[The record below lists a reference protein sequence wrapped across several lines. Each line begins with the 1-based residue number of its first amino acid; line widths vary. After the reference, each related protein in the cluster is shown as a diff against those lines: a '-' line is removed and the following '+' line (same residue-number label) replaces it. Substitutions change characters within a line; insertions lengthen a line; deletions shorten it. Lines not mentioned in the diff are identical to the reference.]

1 MQGYNAILVYD
12 FSGEQILFC
21 HRVKEP
27 YKGKYNLV
35 GGKIEAGENGFAA
48 AYRELYEET
57 GISQEDIELHHLMDL
72 TYYER
77 EFYLEI
83 YTGRLKNEVELVA
96 EKNPLRW
103 ISRAENF
110 FDTEKYA
117 GDGNIGHI
125 VRITEGHGFGV
136 KDEAGRWVQWSDDEA

>member
-12 FSGEQILFC
+12 FSDEQILFC

-27 YKGKYNLV
+27 YKGKYNFV
-35 GGKIEAGENGFAA
+35 GGKIEEMEDGSKEEGFAS

-57 GISQEDIELHHLMDL
+57 GITRADIELFHLMDF
-72 TYYER
+72 TYYSKN
-77 EFYLEI
+77 FHLEI
-83 YTGRLKNEVELVA
+83 YAGRLIKEVTLVE

-103 ISRAENF
+103 IDKNENF
-110 FDTEKYA
+110 FDTTRFA

-125 VRITEGHGFGV
+125 VRVAEDCGFGV
-136 KDEAGRWVQWSDDEA
+136 RENEREK